1 MDIRFK
7 SIDIGTHFFECVAF
21 RRDAYFCSF
30 GTDVGFENSII
41 GYEALLRQNTLEK
54 GWYYFH
60 IWHESQ
66 LIGQLEFR
74 SFSKNPDTGYVQ
86 LIYLIPEYRDLGL
99 GTKLQ
104 ELIRTQLRDAGCSKA
119 MLCVSRANETA
130 LRHYKRSGWEYL
142 FPNPKGK
149 NMDFYQIDL

>member
-1 MDIRFK
+1 M
-7 SIDIGTHFFECVAF
+7 
-21 RRDAYFCSF
+21 RDFQ
-30 GTDVGFENSII
+30 GRL
-41 GYEALLRQNTLEK
+41 GYEALLRKNTLKE

-60 IWHESQ
+60 IWHKSQ

-74 SFSKNPDTGYVQ
+74 SFSKTPDTGYVQ
-86 LIYLIPEYRDLGL
+86 LIYLIPEYRGLGL

-104 ELIRTQLRDAGCSKA
+104 EFIRIQLRDAGCSKA

-142 FPNPKGK
+142 SPNPKDK
-149 NMDFYQIDL
+149 NMDFYQIDF